1 TARAGMLMRPTRVA
15 AVICHALS
23 PELSH
28 DAYGFTASFLNGARP
43 EGVPGGLRAARG
55 CAAAG
60 ARTTPRPSQPR
71 DPGGPAGA
79 EPDRHFGVGQEHLL
93 FPMAGFRT
101 RFPAVTPRGRS
112 CIR

>member
-1 TARAGMLMRPTRVA
+1 MLMRPTRVA

-43 EGVPGGLRAARG
+43 EGLPGGFRAAPG

-60 ARTTPRPSQPR
+60 ARTTPGPSQRR
-71 DPGGPAGA
+71 DPGCPGVAEPAG
-79 EPDRHFGVGQEHLL
+79 HFGVGQEHLL

-112 CIR
+112 CGR